1 MFSITC
7 VKFLGQNYTLFTSS
21 VDHSLPEAKQL
32 TGRGVCVCVCVSVCG
47 PICNCLLEK
56 SYFPAVFPW
65 RSEFSFIEQRSLDG
79 TVQQRLTLNS

>member
-1 MFSITC
+1 MFSTTC

-21 VDHSLPEAKQL
+21 VDHRRPEAKQL
-32 TGRGVCVCVCVSVCG
+32 TGRGVCVSVCG